1 MRPEKLELEGFTA
14 FRDKTEI
21 TFDDTDLFVLVGPT
35 GAGKSSIIDAMIFSL
50 YGSIPRLRKG
60 RVEPVISLGSPR
72 ARIRFTFSVD
82 GVQYSAT
89 RVVQRTKTG
98 ATTAEARLEGGAEDI
113 VGAAEVTEA
122 VQSLLGLTYE
132 HFIKSVVLPQGTFAS
147 FLLGGSSD
155 RQALLRELLD
165 LGRYARLRD
174 LAVQRAQTSQ
184 VRAES
189 LEEVLRQLTD
199 VSSSAVE
206 ELEKRIE
213 SLDSVIEWAAGQRER
228 LASLRTEHAEIQA
241 RTTACKQQAAVLE
254 SMEMPA
260 GLTKLDR
267 ELATVR
273 ARREEAEAEL
283 DKATLAFEQ
292 AQESAAQVGDAGQVA
307 KLLAS
312 LDQLER
318 LDGKIATDEASMEA
332 LESAVVTAK
341 SDVEA
346 AEESTLAAEQ
356 HLLAVRTEHAAHA
369 IRATLTVGDDCPVC
383 RRVVDETHVTPDAV
397 TESVIADAEKRAF
410 EAAATRTQKHTEFVQ
425 KSAQL
430 EQLRDG
436 LRAIA
441 EERSVIAALVS
452 GHTRE
457 QLEADQQVINASRA
471 DVAAAAQALSGARA
485 TLDAAERSL
494 RELTASTATHWSS
507 LDRCR
512 MATADLDPPEIDRKD
527 LLTEWTEFLAWR
539 DEQLESVKRRAAQSD
554 DTLRKS
560 SEQIALGETEI
571 SDRISRVGVK
581 LQPGS
586 DPYQQAVAGRAQL
599 WERLARMVEDLAR
612 KVQAAAQI
620 EGYQNDST
628 VARSLADHLK
638 VNGFER
644 WLIEEIVRDL
654 VLHANERLEQLTSG
668 SYALAVEKSEF
679 VIIDR
684 LNADER
690 RAPETLS
697 GGETFV
703 VSLALALSLADQ
715 MASISMAGT
724 ARLESVFL
732 DEGFGTLD
740 SETLDTVASVIH
752 ELGAD
757 GRTVGLITHV
767 RELALQIPTRFEVSK
782 QAGTAVVKRVDT

>member
-21 TFDDTDLFVLVGPT
+21 SFEDTDLFVLVGPT

-72 ARIRFTFSVD
+72 ARIRFTFSVG
-82 GVQYSAT
+82 GVRYSAT

-174 LAVQRAQTSQ
+174 LAVHRAQTSQ

-189 LEEVLRQLTD
+189 LAEVLRQLTD

-213 SLDSVIEWAAGQRER
+213 NLDSVIEWADGQRER
-228 LASLRTEHAEIQA
+228 LVSLRSEHADIQA
-241 RTTACKQQAAVLE
+241 RATARKQQAALLE

-260 GLTKLDR
+260 GLTKLDQ
-267 ELATVR
+267 ELATVQ

-292 AQESAAQVGDAGQVA
+292 AQESAAQVRDAAEVA
-307 KLLAS
+307 RLLAAHE
-312 LDQLER
+312 QLER
-318 LDGKIATDEASMEA
+318 LNGKIATDRAALQA
-332 LESAVVTAK
+332 LESDVAAAT

-346 AEESTLAAEQ
+346 AEESLRAAEQ
-356 HLLAVRTEHAAHA
+356 QLAVVRTEHSAHA
-369 IRATLTVGDDCPVC
+369 IRATLTAGDDCPVC
-383 RRVVDETHVTPDAV
+383 RRVVDETHVTSDAV
-397 TESVIADAEKRAF
+397 TGSLIADAERRAS
-410 EAAATRTQKHTEFVQ
+410 EAAAAREQKHTDLVQ

-430 EQLRDG
+430 EQRRDG
-436 LRAIA
+436 LRALTA
-441 EERSVIAALVS
+441 EQSVIADLLS

-457 QLEADQQVINASRA
+457 QLESDHHVITASRA
-471 DVAAAAQALSGARA
+471 DVAAAARALSGARNA
-485 TLDAAERSL
+485 LDAADRSL
-494 RELTASTATHWSS
+494 KELTASTATHWSA

-512 MATADLDPPEIDRKD
+512 MAAADLDPPEIARKD
-527 LLTEWTEFLAWR
+527 LLTEWTGFLDWC
-539 DEQLESVKRRAAQSD
+539 DQQLASVKQQAAETEEMLS
-554 DTLRKS
+554 KS
-560 SEQIALGETEI
+560 GEQIALSETEI
-571 SDRISRVGVK
+571 SERISGVGVD

-599 WERLARMVEDLAR
+599 GERLARMVEDLAR

-620 EGYQNDST
+620 EGYQTDST

-654 VLHANERLEQLTSG
+654 VLHANERLDQLTSG

-782 QAGTAVVKRVDT
+782 QAGTAVVKRVDA